1 MIDSTN
7 IKRILKINN
16 KAISKLQK
24 EIDEKNALISRYQD
38 NKDIKGQIPKTS
50 SPKKEQPSTVEQ
62 LKNNQVVKQDSY
74 NQQLKEDSHVQD
86 DDQEEQDE
94 QEDHEDYVEDY
105 EEDDKDQVEQ
115 QDPNIIEDDEHDEED
130 NKEKEFK
137 GELKAIISDIEVD
150 PLFDKLKLW
159 LQRNNIKYNNM
170 GQALPSEIT
179 IMKLEHKLKSIG
191 FKDAEERLNIWRY
204 IIEPRNEK
212 MVEFNENREITK
224 EKAENILKS
233 KIEDYKTYEFD
244 DVLQKRI
251 NEKIGRFKETVKD
264 ALECEDLD
272 GTGYIAASS
281 LKGWFHAMDISLDS
295 DLIDYLVY
303 ISGVT
308 DKVGNSKSLMIE
320 YSKILELLEKPLAQ
334 NEGGIQAS
342 KIPAQN
348 EEDKHD
354 YSDDYGNDFEEIAK
368 NDKPKDTTSEP
379 KETDENNQEY
389 RAEGEGDELDQE
401 IDDEEMISIAEN
413 WLIRIAEELLNK
425 KVTIRQLY
433 RDDIIDEEIEGEKIE
448 LLLPLSFL
456 EGLKRLEIND
466 FSQLEIAWLM
476 NVLAKPQLENTI
488 LLDELIDIMENLGI
502 QDEGAEQST
511 TKK

>member
-1 MIDSTN
+1 MTDSTN
-7 IKRILKINN
+7 TKEILKINS
-16 KAISKLQK
+16 KVISKLNK
-24 EIDEKNALISRYQD
+24 EIDEKNTLISKLQE
-38 NKDIKGQIPKTS
+38 NKEVKSQVQVSS
-50 SPKKEQPSTVEQ
+50 SPKKEQ
-62 LKNNQVVKQDSY
+62 VVKANPMNNEPIIKQTSYKQEVKDDSQI
-74 NQQLKEDSHVQD
+74 NDEE
-86 DDQEEQDE
+86 QEEHEEHGEHDE
-94 QEDHEDYVEDY
+94 YVDDY

-115 QDPNIIEDDEHDEED
+115 QDPNIIEDDEHDEEE
-130 NKEKEFK
+130 NREKEFK

-159 LQRNNIKYNNM
+159 FQRNNIKYNNM
-170 GQALPSEIT
+170 GQVLPSEIT

-191 FKDAEERLNIWRY
+191 FKDAEERLSIWRY

-212 MVEFNENREITK
+212 MIEFNENKSISK

-233 KIEDYKTYEFD
+233 KIEDYKIYEFD

-264 ALECEDLD
+264 ALEWEDLD

-281 LKGWFHAMDISLDS
+281 LKGWFHAMDISLDT
-295 DLIDYLVY
+295 DLIDYLIY

-320 YSKILELLEKPLAQ
+320 YNKILELLDKSGNAKKGESQLPDKGSQ
-334 NEGGIQAS
+334 
-342 KIPAQN
+342 K
-348 EEDKHD
+348 EDKHD
-354 YSDDYGNDFEEIAK
+354 YSDDYGNDFEDTAK
-368 NDKPKDTTSEP
+368 NDKPKETTSEP

-433 RDDIIDEEIEGEKIE
+433 KEDIIDEEIEGEKIE

-502 QDEGAEQST
+502 QDEGAEPST

>member
-1 MIDSTN
+1 M
-7 IKRILKINN
+7 
-16 KAISKLQK
+16 
-24 EIDEKNALISRYQD
+24 ISRFQD
-38 NKDIKGQIPKTS
+38 NKDIKAQIPKTS

-74 NQQLKEDSHVQD
+74 KQQLKEDSHVQD

-94 QEDHEDYVEDY
+94 QEDHEDHEDYVEDY

-115 QDPNIIEDDEHDEED
+115 QDPNIIEDDEHDEKD

-272 GTGYIAASS
+272 GTGYIAANS

-320 YSKILELLEKPLAQ
+320 YSKILELLEKPSAQ

>member
-24 EIDEKNALISRYQD
+24 EIDEKNALISRFQD
-38 NKDIKGQIPKTS
+38 NKDIKAQIPKTS

-264 ALECEDLD
+264 VLEC
-272 GTGYIAASS
+272 
-281 LKGWFHAMDISLDS
+281 
-295 DLIDYLVY
+295 
-303 ISGVT
+303 
-308 DKVGNSKSLMIE
+308 
-320 YSKILELLEKPLAQ
+320 
-334 NEGGIQAS
+334 
-342 KIPAQN
+342 
-348 EEDKHD
+348 
-354 YSDDYGNDFEEIAK
+354 
-368 NDKPKDTTSEP
+368 
-379 KETDENNQEY
+379 
-389 RAEGEGDELDQE
+389 
-401 IDDEEMISIAEN
+401 
-413 WLIRIAEELLNK
+413 
-425 KVTIRQLY
+425 
-433 RDDIIDEEIEGEKIE
+433 
-448 LLLPLSFL
+448 
-456 EGLKRLEIND
+456 
-466 FSQLEIAWLM
+466 
-476 NVLAKPQLENTI
+476 
-488 LLDELIDIMENLGI
+488 
-502 QDEGAEQST
+502 
-511 TKK
+511 

>member
-1 MIDSTN
+1 
-7 IKRILKINN
+7 
-16 KAISKLQK
+16 
-24 EIDEKNALISRYQD
+24 
-38 NKDIKGQIPKTS
+38 
-50 SPKKEQPSTVEQ
+50 
-62 LKNNQVVKQDSY
+62 
-74 NQQLKEDSHVQD
+74 
-86 DDQEEQDE
+86 
-94 QEDHEDYVEDY
+94 
-105 EEDDKDQVEQ
+105 
-115 QDPNIIEDDEHDEED
+115 
-130 NKEKEFK
+130 
-137 GELKAIISDIEVD
+137 
-150 PLFDKLKLW
+150 
-159 LQRNNIKYNNM
+159 
-170 GQALPSEIT
+170 
-179 IMKLEHKLKSIG
+179 
-191 FKDAEERLNIWRY
+191 
-204 IIEPRNEK
+204 
-212 MVEFNENREITK
+212 
-224 EKAENILKS
+224 
-233 KIEDYKTYEFD
+233 
-244 DVLQKRI
+244 
-251 NEKIGRFKETVKD
+251 
-264 ALECEDLD
+264 
-272 GTGYIAASS
+272 
-281 LKGWFHAMDISLDS
+281 
-295 DLIDYLVY
+295 
-303 ISGVT
+303 
-308 DKVGNSKSLMIE
+308 MIE

-466 FSQLEIAWLM
+466 FSQLEIVWLM

>member
-1 MIDSTN
+1 M
-7 IKRILKINN
+7 
-16 KAISKLQK
+16 QK
-24 EIDEKNALISRYQD
+24 EIDDKNSLISRLQD
-38 NKDIKGQIPKTS
+38 SKEIKGQTQKTA
-50 SPKKEQPSTVEQ
+50 SPKKEQSSKVDQ
-62 LKNNQVVKQDSY
+62 LKNNQIAKQDSY
-74 NQQLKEDSHVQD
+74 NQKVKDDSHVKED
-86 DDQEEQDE
+86 EQDE
-94 QEDHEDYVEDY
+94 QDEQDGQDDNAYNDDNEDHDDHEEYVEDY
-105 EEDDKDQVEQ
+105 EDDEKDQVDQ
-115 QDPNIIEDDEHDEED
+115 QDPNIIEDDEHDDEED
-130 NKEKEFK
+130 NKDKEFK
-137 GELKAIISDIEVD
+137 GELKAIISDIEVE

-159 LQRNNIKYNNM
+159 LQRNNIKYNSM

-212 MVEFNENREITK
+212 MVEFNENREISK

-233 KIEDYKTYEFD
+233 KIEDYKTYEFE
-244 DVLQKRI
+244 DVFQKRI

-272 GTGYIAASS
+272 GTGFIAANS
-281 LKGWFHAMDISLDS
+281 LKGWFHAMDISLDA

-308 DKVGNSKSLMIE
+308 DKVGNSKGLMIE
-320 YSKILELLEKPLAQ
+320 YNKILELLEKPATQ
-334 NEGGIQAS
+334 NAGGVQPSNNTAN
-342 KIPAQN
+342 N
-348 EEDKHD
+348 EDDKHD

-368 NDKPKDTTSEP
+368 HDKPKESTSEP
-379 KETDENNQEY
+379 KETNENNQEY

-511 TKK
+511 AKK